1 MQREK
6 MKARASAGGA
16 KTWNLGGKTEILAAP
31 QWRHGG
37 RERSRFRTLGREAAR
52 RKVPL
57 HLDDWHE
64 GCGSVDSALY
74 RAQPRIQVSKCERQ
88 SKMYCFPDR
97 LCLYDWAGRL

>member
-57 HLDDWHE
+57 HLADWHE

-74 RAQPRIQVSKCERQ
+74 RAQPRIQMSKCDVTQ
-88 SKMYCFPDR
+88 
-97 LCLYDWAGRL
+97 